1 MKKDNKKLKIVING
15 NETNK
20 SEIVYNNLLNNMDS
34 TDLSKDKQIE
44 YLKSRINFL
53 ETNIKSKAL
62 LTLIILINFIVL
74 CLGIFFICI
83 DYKILG
89 IIIDLVSFV
98 SIILSLTKFYKK
110 YNNVEVYNNFSEIET
125 LRKLLNAKLK
135 WLVISFL
142 VFIC

>member
-1 MKKDNKKLKIVING
+1 MKKDSRKLKIVING

-62 LTLIILINFIVL
+62 LTTIILINFIVL

-83 DYKILG
+83 NYKILG
-89 IIIDLVSFV
+89 TIIDLVSFV
-98 SIILSLTKFYKK
+98 SIIISLTKFYKK

-135 WLVISFL
+135 
-142 VFIC
+142 

>member
-15 NETNK
+15 NEKNK

-34 TDLSKDKQIE
+34 TDISKDKQID

-62 LTLIILINFIVL
+62 LTLIVLINFAIL

-89 IIIDLVSFV
+89 TIISLLSFISIII
-98 SIILSLTKFYKK
+98 SLTKFYKE
-110 YNNVEVYNNFSEIET
+110 YNNVEMHNDFGEIDT
-125 LRKLLNAKLK
+125 LRKLLNSKLT
-135 WLVISFL
+135 
-142 VFIC
+142 

>member
-1 MKKDNKKLKIVING
+1 MKKDSRKLKIVING

-62 LTLIILINFIVL
+62 LTTIILINFIVL

-83 DYKILG
+83 NYKILG
-89 IIIDLVSFV
+89 TIIDLVSFV
-98 SIILSLTKFYKK
+98 SIIISLTKFYKK

-125 LRKLLNAKLK
+125 LRKLLNEKLK
-135 WLVISFL
+135 
-142 VFIC
+142 

>member
-1 MKKDNKKLKIVING
+1 MKKDSRKLKIVING

-89 IIIDLVSFV
+89 TIIDLVSFV
-98 SIILSLTKFYKK
+98 SIIISLTKFYKK

-135 WLVISFL
+135 
-142 VFIC
+142 

>member
-89 IIIDLVSFV
+89 TIIDLVSFV
-98 SIILSLTKFYKK
+98 SIIISLTKFYKK

-135 WLVISFL
+135 
-142 VFIC
+142 

>member
-135 WLVISFL
+135 
-142 VFIC
+142 